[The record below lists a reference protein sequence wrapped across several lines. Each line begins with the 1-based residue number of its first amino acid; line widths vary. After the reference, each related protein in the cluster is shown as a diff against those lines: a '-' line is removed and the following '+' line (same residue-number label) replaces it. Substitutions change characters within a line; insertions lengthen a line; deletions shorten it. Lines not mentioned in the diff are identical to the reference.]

1 MADFGIYKRADQ
13 LGSHGLYGLA
23 LGSAA
28 SLFNRRN
35 NGAQMALQRSRQQ
48 GIFVREVLV
57 QRAHL
62 HTRPVSNFGGCELID
77 AELN

>member
-1 MADFGIYKRADQ
+1 MACTGWP
-13 LGSHGLYGLA
+13 LA
-23 LGSAA
+23 ALQA
-28 SLFNRRN
+28 LFNRRN

-48 GIFVREVLV
+48 GIFVRKVLV

-62 HTRPVSNFGGCELID
+62 HTRPVTNFGGCELID